1 MTLLAL
7 ASLTG
12 GARADEGMWMLSHV
26 TPQSMKIMKG
36 LGLELNRKEL
46 YNPKGTSLK
55 DAVVNLGNFC
65 SGVIVSPDGLMF
77 TNHHCGFS
85 SIQALATPDNDIL
98 KNGFVAKTQAEEL
111 PAKGLFVRLLQR
123 TDDVTKQVLKAV
135 EQTYKLHAAEIAE
148 GGEAAREALRFT
160 AVDSICDVIEN
171 EYTRKNPGLICEV
184 EAYYTGNEYYI
195 NLYKQ
200 YDDIRLVFAPPQSL
214 GKFGGDTDNWMW
226 PRHTCDFSM
235 FRIYADKDNNP
246 ADYSEDNV
254 PYRPKEYFTLNIGDK
269 KEGDFCF
276 IMGFPGT
283 TERYLTS
290 WGIDYLV
297 NTEYPAFV
305 DARDAKLN
313 IMREAMAANDT
324 VRLNYASSFASTS
337 NYWKNRM
344 GMIQALTKNKTAD
357 KKRKIEAEV
366 GAWIEGDQARK
377 AVYGD
382 VFRTM
387 QDYYA
392 NTAATTAAIQYLTQ
406 AGLSGSS
413 VAGIGWRTGTIFT
426 SPQYSDT
433 LRGLYLKSLP
443 RAYERLD
450 MNLEKRL
457 SSELMKHIV
466 KNVPDSLLP
475 AALTALIKEKG
486 GVDAV
491 AREMEKS
498 SIFTPEAFAAAMADD
513 PDSVISND
521 VAVRV
526 FKSYYD
532 QYLALNKKNEAIGN
546 AFNRADRLFHAALLK
561 TYEGR
566 QVFYPDANF
575 TMRVT
580 YGQILP
586 YDPKDGVTYHYE
598 TTLDGVA
605 QKYKKGDTEFDAPQK
620 LLDLNAARDYG
631 RYANSKGQLITCF
644 LSNLDITGGNSGSP
658 VINGRGELVGIAFD
672 GNWEAMSGDI
682 EFEPNLQRT
691 ISVDIRYVLF
701 VIDKVM
707 GAQNIMDELA
717 VVNVPQD
724 TKLKAAKKIKMPKEK
739 KSKKQ
744 AA

>member
-1 MTLLAL
+1 MNKKKVLFSLLASACL
-7 ASLTG
+7 LLPG
-12 GARADEGMWMLSHV
+12 QARADEGMWLPVFIKRLNYVDMQKQGLQL
-26 TPQSMKIMKG
+26 TPEEIYDINHS
-36 LGLELNRKEL
+36 
-46 YNPKGTSLK
+46 SLK
-55 DAVVNLGNFC
+55 DAVPIFGGGC
-65 SGVIVSPDGLMF
+65 SSEMVSPNGLVL

-85 SIQALATPDNDIL
+85 AIADLSTPEHDYLHQGYYASSMD
-98 KNGFVAKTQAEEL
+98 KEL
-111 PAKGLFVRLLQR
+111 PAKGLTVTFFVRME
-123 TDDVTKQVLKAV
+123 DVTNRIQEVITPNMTEDERYEAV
-135 EQTYKLHAAEIAE
+135 NKLAEQIEEQAGENGKYRAEVKSFYK
-148 GGEAAREALRFT
+148 
-160 AVDSICDVIEN
+160 
-171 EYTRKNPGLICEV
+171 
-184 EAYYTGNEYYI
+184 GNEYY
-195 NLYKQ
+195 LFVYQ
-200 YDDIRLVFAPPQSL
+200 VFRDIRLVCTPPYSI
-214 GKFGGDTDNWMW
+214 GKFGGETDNWMW

-443 RAYERLD
+443 KAYERLD

-498 SIFTPEAFAAAMADD
+498 SIFTPEAFTAAMADD

-532 QYLALNKKNEAIGN
+532 QYLALNKKNKAIGN

>member
-1 MTLLAL
+1 MSKKKLLFSIFSAACL
-7 ASLTG
+7 LFPGRAI
-12 GARADEGMWMLSHV
+12 ADEGMWLPLFIKRLNYVDMQKQGLQL
-26 TPQSMKIMKG
+26 TPEEIYSI
-36 LGLELNRKEL
+36 N
-46 YNPKGTSLK
+46 NSSLK
-55 DAVVNLGNFC
+55 DAVPIFGGGC
-65 SGVIVSPDGLMF
+65 SSEMVSPNGLVL

-85 SIQALATPDNDIL
+85 AIADLSTPEHDYLHEGYYAASMD
-98 KNGFVAKTQAEEL
+98 KEL
-111 PAKGLFVRLLQR
+111 PAKGLSVTFFVRMEDITNRIQEVISPNMTEDER
-123 TDDVTKQVLKAV
+123 YQAV
-135 EQTYKLHAAEIAE
+135 EKLAKEIEEQASEDGKYRAEVKSFYK
-148 GGEAAREALRFT
+148 
-160 AVDSICDVIEN
+160 
-171 EYTRKNPGLICEV
+171 
-184 EAYYTGNEYYI
+184 GNEYY
-195 NLYKQ
+195 LFVYQ
-200 YDDIRLVFAPPQSL
+200 VFRDIRLVCTPPYSV
-214 GKFGGDTDNWMW
+214 GKFGGETDNWMW

-246 ADYSEDNV
+246 AEYSKDNV
-254 PYRPKEYFTLNIGDK
+254 PYRPKEYFNLNIGDK

-313 IMREAMAANDT
+313 IMRQAMADNDT

-357 KKRKIEAEV
+357 KKREIEAEV
-366 GAWIEGDQARK
+366 GAWIEGNQARK

-382 VFRTM
+382 VFQTM

-392 NTAATTAAIQYLTQ
+392 STAATTAAIQYLTQ
-406 AGLSGSS
+406 AGLSGSTVS
-413 VAGIGWRTGTIFT
+413 GIGWRTGTIFT

-433 LRGLYLKSLP
+433 LRALYVKSLP
-443 RAYERLD
+443 RSYDRLD
-450 MNLEKRL
+450 MDLEKRL

-475 AALTALIKEKG
+475 SALVSLIESKG
-486 GVDAV
+486 GVDAL
-491 AREMEKS
+491 AQEMEKS
-498 SIFTPEAFAAAMADD
+498 SIFDPAAFVAAMTDD
-513 PDSVISND
+513 PDSVIAND
-521 VAVRV
+521 AAIQV

-561 TYEGR
+561 AYEGR
-566 QVFYPDANF
+566 RTFYPDANF

-580 YGQILP
+580 YGKILP

-605 QKYKKGDTEFDAPQK
+605 QKYKKGDSEFDAPQK

-658 VINGRGELVGIAFD
+658 VINGRGELIGIAFD

-701 VIDKVM
+701 IIDKVM
-707 GAQNIMDELA
+707 GAQNIMDELTI
-717 VVNVPQD
+717 VDVPQD
-724 TKLKAAKKIKMPKEK
+724 AKLKSSKAVKLPKEK
-739 KSKKQ
+739 KSKKN